1 MQKMIFIEPKA
12 PNFHIFSQF
21 QIPRLGS
28 FILGAL
34 MKQRGWDV
42 EIFVE
47 ETETINYE
55 KIATADIVSISTITS
70 TAPRAYA
77 IADKVRNMG
86 IPVIMGGPHVT
97 FLPDEALRHADFVIR
112 GEGEKALSL
121 FIDSWESD
129 KNFSPVPN
137 LSYISNNGN
146 VHNPQTAYTC
156 DLDTLPFPDFS
167 LLQGK
172 IKKIAGK
179 RIIPVQTSRG
189 CPFDCSFCS
198 VTGMFGKKYRYRS
211 TGNIMRELR
220 IYNSR
225 KNFLFFYDDNF
236 TANPKR
242 AKELLRA
249 MISEKLQFQWSTQV
263 RVDIAKDT
271 ELVRLMKK
279 AGCHTLFIGFES
291 VNTSSLKE
299 MKKKQTVPEMM
310 NATKIL
316 RKNRIHIHGMFVYGF
331 DHDDWQTVKE
341 TVKFAKKAKLT
352 STQFL
357 ILTPLPGSELYN
369 TLNAENRIKFNDWS
383 LYDTHHVVH
392 EPEHFSLS
400 ELQYAQIYSH
410 KKFYSIVEIIKKFLT
425 GKWVA
430 LGIAH
435 YARHLNKSWQRK
447 NNTFI
452 KVLELLS
459 LRSKAILTI
468 DYREKILL
476 DEERMVLHT

>member
-34 MKQRGWDV
+34 MKQRGWEV
-42 EIFVE
+42 EIVLE
-47 ETETINYE
+47 ETETIHFE
-55 KIATADIVSISTITS
+55 KIISADIVAISTITP

-86 IPVIMGGPHVT
+86 IPVIMGGPHVS
-97 FLPDEALRHADFVIR
+97 FLPDEALQHADYVIR
-112 GEGEKALSL
+112 GEGEEALAR
-121 FIDSWESD
+121 FIDSWETD
-129 KNFSPVPN
+129 RNFSSVPS
-137 LSYISNNGN
+137 LSYKSNNSN
-146 VHNPQTAYTC
+146 IHNPQIAFTK

-172 IKKIAGK
+172 VKKIAGK

-211 TGNIMRELR
+211 TEKIMKELR
-220 IYNSR
+220 LYNSR

-242 AKELLRA
+242 TKELLKA
-249 MISEKLQFQWSTQV
+249 MIREKLQFKWSTQA
-263 RVDIAKDT
+263 RVDITKDI

-291 VNTSSLKE
+291 INPQSLKE
-299 MKKKQTVPEMM
+299 MKKKQTVRDMM
-310 NATKIL
+310 NAIKIL

-331 DHDDWQTVKE
+331 DNDNWQTVKE
-341 TVKFAKKAKLT
+341 TIKFAKKAKLT

-357 ILTPLPGSELYN
+357 ILTPLPGSDLYN
-369 TLNAENRIKFNDWS
+369 TLKAENRIKFDDWS
-383 LYDTHHVVH
+383 LYDTHHVVF

-410 KKFYSIVEIIKKFLT
+410 KKFYSIIEIIKKCIT

-430 LGIAH
+430 LGLAH

-447 NNTFI
+447 NNIFI
-452 KVLELLS
+452 KVLELMS

-468 DYREKILL
+468 DYKEKILL
-476 DEERMVLHT
+476 DEEQMVLHS